1 MADVQMSIR
10 YDGDLSCSATH
21 GPSGGGLTTD
31 APKDNEG
38 LGRTFS
44 PTDLLATSLATCVL
58 TTMAI
63 VARRDGYDIE
73 GTTATVTKTMT
84 PSPRRVGK
92 LAMTVTLPPG
102 LDDDQKAKLDRAAHA
117 CPVHRS
123 LNPDTEIVIE
133 YVDG

>member
-1 MADVQMSIR
+1 MVDVQMTVR
-10 YDGDLSCSATH
+10 YTGDLSCSATH
-21 GPSGGGLTTD
+21 GPSGGELITD

-44 PTDLLATSLATCVL
+44 PTDLLATSLASCVL

-63 VARRDGYDIE
+63 VARRDGYE
-73 GTTATVTKTMT
+73 LGETTATVTKTMT
-84 PSPRRVGK
+84 ASPRRVGK
-92 LAMTVTLPPG
+92 LTMTITLPPG

-123 LNPDTEIVIE
+123 LHPDTEVVVE
-133 YVDG
+133 YVSA